1 MYSLLVQQATQA
13 EASAAALSACLHL
26 QATAAAAAAAA
37 ATAFSGP
44 VPLISTADQQHKP
57 AVQISSAPQQ
67 SALKALQ
74 LGTCSSQAV
83 LFDLGR

>member
-26 QATAAAAAAAA
+26 QATAAAAA
-37 ATAFSGP
+37 TAFSGP
-44 VPLISTADQQHKP
+44 VPLISTADQQHKS

-74 LGTCSSQAV
+74 LGTCSS
-83 LFDLGR
+83 